1 MEVINI
7 LAEKLSQKINISP
20 PAARGLLKLA
30 IKEEVGPFKPL
41 NQLDYDDFKNSIE
54 KALRIR
60 LDKLNIENPHEIIVY
75 LITELRSI
83 QSLITIGGV

>member
-1 MEVINI
+1 MEIIYI
-7 LAEKLSQKINISP
+7 LAEKLSQKIHISP
-20 PAARGLLKLA
+20 PAARGLLKLS

-54 KALRIR
+54 KALRMR
-60 LDKLNIENPHEIIVY
+60 LDKLSINNPNEIIEY
-75 LITELRSI
+75 LIKELRII

>member
-7 LAEKLSQKINISP
+7 LAEKLSHQMNISP

-30 IKEEVGPFKPL
+30 IKDEVGPFKPL
-41 NQLDYDDFKNSIE
+41 NQLNYDDFKKSIE
-54 KALRIR
+54 NALKTR
-60 LDKLNIENPHEIIVY
+60 LDKLSINNPLKIIVY
-75 LITELRSI
+75 LITELKSI

>member
-7 LAEKLSQKINISP
+7 LAEKLSQKINISS
-20 PAARGLLKLA
+20 PAARGLLKLS
-30 IKEEVGPFKPL
+30 IKDEVGPFKPL

-60 LDKLNIENPHEIIVY
+60 LDKLNIENPQEMIVY